1 MYQPH
6 RAENLLPKVG
16 LIVPIYNVEKYLVEC
31 LDSLL
36 NQSYENLEIVLVDD
50 KSTDSSL
57 SIAKEYVKRDRRV
70 SLIALGENSGQSVA
84 RNVAMD
90 YLSGESYR
98 QKVEQRLRGGGAV
111 YRHIGKHDGGGGL
124 GEREGFLNGL
134 AGDLIEDCDG
144 EGARDLARDS
154 ARVEFI
160 HFIDSDD
167 WLERDCIERCV
178 ELARK
183 QDAQIVFHWRR
194 LFNDTGVELEL
205 GEDASPVALWGLRD
219 GGVYSGLEIFKS
231 LRSPSFSW
239 ATLGIMRLD
248 FLNALSLRFEQGI
261 ESEDALFG
269 MQLFAQSERIAMLD
283 ARSYIYRL
291 RPNSTS
297 HFTLNE
303 ENRCEVRGK
312 DSFPSSRR
320 DLVEAFCGN
329 VYLVRH
335 YSFSYSCAVISLKM
349 VEFME
354 AHREE
359 LSPEMM
365 ECLERFISHRMIFA
379 FHGCE
384 FGSDPRGVREIC
396 RRLWRYGDKASI
408 FSKLACYFPRL
419 FHGLKYVKN
428 KLCR

>member
-1 MYQPH
+1 M
-6 RAENLLPKVG
+6 
-16 LIVPIYNVEKYLVEC
+16 
-31 LDSLL
+31 
-36 NQSYENLEIVLVDD
+36 
-50 KSTDSSL
+50 
-57 SIAKEYVKRDRRV
+57 
-70 SLIALGENSGQSVA
+70 
-84 RNVAMD
+84 
-90 YLSGESYR
+90 
-98 QKVEQRLRGGGAV
+98 
-111 YRHIGKHDGGGGL
+111 
-124 GEREGFLNGL
+124 

-144 EGARDLARDS
+144 EALAEGAGRDS

-167 WLERDCIERCV
+167 WLERDCIEKCV

-291 RPNSTS
+291 RPNSIS
-297 HFTLNE
+297 QFTLRRE
-303 ENRCEVRGK
+303 DKLQTRPLEC
-312 DSFPSSRR
+312 FPSSQK
-320 DLVEAFCGN
+320 DLAQAFGGN

-335 YSFSYSCAVISLKM
+335 YSFCHACGVISLKM

-354 AHREE
+354 ARREE
-359 LSPEMM
+359 LGSEMVA
-365 ECLERFISHRMIFA
+365 CLRGLIEHRVKTA
-379 FHGCE
+379 FYGCGFE
-384 FGSDPRGVREIC
+384 SDPRDCRWIC
-396 RRLWRYGDKASI
+396 AQLLDYRAQVSWVGN
-408 FSKLACYFPRL
+408 LAYDYPRIYRA
-419 FHGLKYVKN
+419 LKWLKSRFV
-428 KLCR
+428 

>member
-1 MYQPH
+1 M
-6 RAENLLPKVG
+6 
-16 LIVPIYNVEKYLVEC
+16 
-31 LDSLL
+31 
-36 NQSYENLEIVLVDD
+36 
-50 KSTDSSL
+50 
-57 SIAKEYVKRDRRV
+57 
-70 SLIALGENSGQSVA
+70 
-84 RNVAMD
+84 
-90 YLSGESYR
+90 
-98 QKVEQRLRGGGAV
+98 
-111 YRHIGKHDGGGGL
+111 
-124 GEREGFLNGL
+124 

-144 EGARDLARDS
+144 KALAEGVGRDS
-154 ARVEFI
+154 AKVEFI
-160 HFIDSDD
+160 HFVDSDD
-167 WLERDCIERCV
+167 WLEHDCIEKCV

-291 RPNSTS
+291 RPNSIS
-297 HFTLNE
+297 QFTLRRE
-303 ENRCEVRGK
+303 DKLQTRPLEC
-312 DSFPSSRR
+312 FPSSQK
-320 DLVEAFCGN
+320 DLAQAFGGN

-335 YSFSYSCAVISLKM
+335 YSFCHACGVISLKM

-354 AHREE
+354 ARRGE
-359 LSPEMM
+359 LSSEMV
-365 ECLERFISHRMIFA
+365 ECLERFISHRMVFA

-384 FGSDPRGVREIC
+384 FGSDPRGVRAIC
-396 RRLWRYGDKASI
+396 KRLWRYGREASLL
-408 FSKLACYFPRL
+408 SKLAYFAPWAFL
-419 FHGLKYVKN
+419 WLKWVKN
-428 KLCR
+428 KLLG